1 VRRTLLASALVAAL
15 VFGLAACSSDGGGD
29 EGAEAPPT
37 SATNPLDAKA
47 EVRDPNA
54 DYGWDRT
61 ESDPQVLADLLA
73 VAQRL
78 AETPVDCID
87 AGETSIKAVKITF
100 DIAHLPVPAATV
112 QCNTFDEEDLT
123 FEGFLDEQAKLTF
136 IEAKQELLC
145 ERGKIASTDPR
156 TGKAAWTGIPYV
168 DGGTFIIEPT
178 TNETRDAV
186 AQALGLPAYNFCTN
200 AERDPAPPP
209 DLG

>member
-1 VRRTLLASALVAAL
+1 VRRTLLVLALVAAL
-15 VFGLAACSSDGGGD
+15 TVGLTACGNDGD
-29 EGAEAPPT
+29 ERGEAPPT

-54 DYGWDRT
+54 DFGWDRT
-61 ESDPQVLADLLA
+61 ESDPQVLAELLA

-87 AGETSIKAVKITF
+87 AGETSIEAVKITF
-100 DIAHLPVPAATV
+100 DIARLPVPAATV
-112 QCNTFDEEDLT
+112 QCTTFDEEDLT

-145 ERGKIASTDPR
+145 ERGKRASTDPA
-156 TGKAAWTGIPYV
+156 TGKSAWTGIPYV

-178 TNETRDAV
+178 VNETRDAV
-186 AQALGLPAYNFCTN
+186 AQALGLPAFNFCTN
-200 AERDPAPPP
+200 ADKDPAPPP